1 MTEEPVRIGD
11 VERDRAAGKLRD
23 HLVAGRLTAEEFN
36 SRLDQAMQSRTN
48 DDLSGLFTDLPGG
61 AEVVL
66 ASETSPAPVE
76 PVEPEPT
83 PTTAVAER
91 DPDEDPRLWTGAPF
105 VLAGAGAL
113 LLAVL
118 VVLVVLGGPGGGA
131 VILPIAALICF
142 VMAGV
147 THHQV
152 GKKRR
157 QRGV

>member
-48 DDLSGLFTDLPGG
+48 DDLRGLFTDLPGG

-76 PVEPEPT
+76 PEPT
-83 PTTAVAER
+83 TTTEVAER
-91 DPDEDPRLWTGAPF
+91 DIDEDPRLWTGAPF